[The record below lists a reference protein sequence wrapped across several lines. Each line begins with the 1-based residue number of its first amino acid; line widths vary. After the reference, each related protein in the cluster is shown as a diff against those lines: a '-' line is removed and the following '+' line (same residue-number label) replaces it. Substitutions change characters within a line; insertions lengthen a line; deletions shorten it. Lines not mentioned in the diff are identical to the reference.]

1 MFLIPQILSAH
12 HRILQNLR
20 YIYETKHEE
29 FKLDL
34 KLVLANPYWKTI
46 YILISNLKTSL
57 EVMFSTWTENKNNL
71 GTQISAY

>member
-1 MFLIPQILSAH
+1 MFLIPQIVSTH

-20 YIYETKHEE
+20 YIYETKHE

-71 GTQISAY
+71 GTQISVY